1 MFDGSCLFTFS
12 QFSSLKTQFHLAC
25 QKLRSLFKNALKTSW
40 LLIPLSPAYFIVFQS
55 SSSPNNKHRTRHKT
69 VNADRKRKFFQRKN
83 TSSAPN
89 SSNEN
94 SFDRY
99 SPNGKKTTLQLVTKI
114 RQPFFTG
121 SSIYT
126 TKTRG
131 GCISNNSPQR
141 AGSFSDS
148 AVSRA
153 LEEALRTTAIVS
165 WDAAGD
171 CIEEVSP
178 VMTSRA
184 SLGSN
189 FEFQQG
195 SLSRS
200 SPSTTNSSPKGG
212 GRPRGKQYSNFRRSS
227 FENV

>member
-1 MFDGSCLFTFS
+1 M
-12 QFSSLKTQFHLAC
+12 
-25 QKLRSLFKNALKTSW
+25 
-40 LLIPLSPAYFIVFQS
+40 P
-55 SSSPNNKHRTRHKT
+55 T
-69 VNADRKRKFFQRKN
+69 V
-83 TSSAPN
+83 
-89 SSNEN
+89 NEN
-94 SFDRY
+94 SFR
-99 SPNGKKTTLQLVTKI
+99 GKIQAVLQIHQMKIHSTDIPPTVRKQHYNYLVTKI

-121 SSIYT
+121 SSIYS

-212 GRPRGKQYSNFRRSS
+212 GRPRGKQYSNFRCTS
-227 FENV
+227 FENVQVYERVFFRST